1 MSEDIKKRF
10 DEWIRWGVML
20 GLSLFFAYAGATTV
34 VNALD
39 KRVTII
45 ETRQEQKVD
54 KVLLEQKLKEWK
66 DEIIKEVKDQIS
78 KMDTK
83 N

>member
-20 GLSLFFAYAGATTV
+20 ALSLFFAYAGATTV

-83 N
+83 